1 MIDTRKD
8 NSSNNNNRKLT
19 FVKNKSGKTVGIPT
33 RQRALI
39 LQGGGALGAYEIG
52 VLQSIYKHLA
62 KDNGIDKKSKRAE
75 SIFDIVAG
83 VSIGAINAVFL
94 IDQILKNNSWDNS
107 IPLLE
112 RFWDNFIA
120 YTLVDRNP
128 LFDFAWNTTR
138 FFNKDAASLES
149 ARRYWSFYEL
159 ACTVWPFGRGYS
171 PNLCTAIQSLIQNS

>member
-8 NSSNNNNRKLT
+8 NSSNNNDRKLI

-33 RQRALI
+33 IQRALI

-107 IPLLE
+107 ITLLE

-120 YTLVDRNP
+120 HTLVDRNG

-138 FFNKDAASLES
+138 FF
-149 ARRYWSFYEL
+149 
-159 ACTVWPFGRGYS
+159 
-171 PNLCTAIQSLIQNS
+171 

>member
-8 NSSNNNNRKLT
+8 NSSNNNDRRLI

-83 VSIGAINAVFL
+83 VSIGAINAGFL
-94 IDQILKNNSWDNS
+94 IDQID
-107 IPLLE
+107 
-112 RFWDNFIA
+112 
-120 YTLVDRNP
+120 
-128 LFDFAWNTTR
+128 LFGCAH
-138 FFNKDAASLES
+138 KS
-149 ARRYWSFYEL
+149 
-159 ACTVWPFGRGYS
+159 
-171 PNLCTAIQSLIQNS
+171 

>member
-8 NSSNNNNRKLT
+8 NSSNNNDRKLI
-19 FVKNKSGKTVGIPT
+19 FVKNKSGKTAGIPT
-33 RQRALI
+33 RQSALI
-39 LQGGGALGAYEIG
+39 LQGGGALGTYEIG

-107 IPLLE
+107 ITLLE

-120 YTLVDRNP
+120 HTLVDRNP

-138 FFNKDAASLES
+138 FF
-149 ARRYWSFYEL
+149 
-159 ACTVWPFGRGYS
+159 
-171 PNLCTAIQSLIQNS
+171 